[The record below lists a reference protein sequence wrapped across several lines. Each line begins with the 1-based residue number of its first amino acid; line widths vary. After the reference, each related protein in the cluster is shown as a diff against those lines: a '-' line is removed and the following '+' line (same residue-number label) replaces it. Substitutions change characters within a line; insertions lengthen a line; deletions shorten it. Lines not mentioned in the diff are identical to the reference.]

1 MVSTQTLRGDA
12 QVNDMTFQ
20 KFLQLWIKNGGTQRS
35 LAHEI
40 GISEETLC
48 RILHK
53 KQQVGIGTLNKM
65 LGACRGE
72 GSMGEVMGVYRPAIY
87 YATWGAGGEERD

>member
-1 MVSTQTLRGDA
+1 
-12 QVNDMTFQ
+12 MTFQ
-20 KFLQLWIKNGGTQRS
+20 KFLQQWIKNGGTQRS
-35 LAHEI
+35 LAGII

-53 KQQVGIGTLNKM
+53 KQRGGIGTLNKM

-72 GSMGEVMGVYRPAIY
+72 VSMGELMKVYRPDIY
-87 YATWGAGGEERD
+87 NQIMEAK

>member
-72 GSMGEVMGVYRPAIY
+72 VSMGEVMAVYRPDIY
-87 YATWGAGGEERD
+87 YGIMGGGEEK